1 MYNKSNRITTSCL
14 VLSHRR
20 WSELYRWDDP
30 LLGHSISRLD
40 RRVTLRRS
48 NSQAKQLGQ
57 QPELAGSQKISAVSN
72 SALICEGSL
81 FARTATIALPSFTGG
96 RGTESF
102 GQFPVLQHK
111 YLSELLGWPDPPTN
125 RSFTVSYCSAGKYW
139 KQTFIFQ
146 EAIICPSTLP
156 AVLLDS
162 FMQNKE

>member
-81 FARTATIALPSFTGG
+81 FARTATIALPSFTGD

-102 GQFPVLQHK
+102 GQFPALQWQIPEWFTRMSSSCHGPVVQRNSLYVLKALKAVIIQSG
-111 YLSELLGWPDPPTN
+111 LWRRLPT
-125 RSFTVSYCSAGKYW
+125 SKFH
-139 KQTFIFQ
+139 
-146 EAIICPSTLP
+146 
-156 AVLLDS
+156 
-162 FMQNKE
+162 